1 LFLKEYLM
9 ASVLGKNN
17 NDRFEH
23 LVKKHPC
30 LGGDAHFKYGRIHLP
45 VSPACNIQCRFCRR
59 SFNKYE
65 NRPGVTNTIVSPEES
80 LAVVEKAIK
89 LCPDITVVGIAG
101 PGDPLAT
108 THALDTF
115 RLIHRAYPELIK
127 CLSTNG
133 LLLEEYAQKLVEAGV
148 TTVTVTVNAVRP
160 EILLNICSGI
170 ILHGVHLPGSEGAEQ
185 LIKAQLKGITKM
197 SSLGAIVKI
206 NTVLIPGINI
216 EHVEEIAQT
225 TTKAGA
231 SMINLIPLIP
241 QNEMKDYTAPTCDE
255 LNRARKIAEKHLTV
269 FRHCQHCRADACG
282 IPGTGQDLAGLLYG
296 TRAETFSHG

>member
-1 LFLKEYLM
+1 M

-115 RLIHRAYPELIK
+115 KLIHRNYPQLIK

>member
-1 LFLKEYLM
+1 M
-9 ASVLGKNN
+9 
-17 NDRFEH
+17 
-23 LVKKHPC
+23 
-30 LGGDAHFKYGRIHLP
+30 
-45 VSPACNIQCRFCRR
+45 
-59 SFNKYE
+59 
-65 NRPGVTNTIVSPEES
+65 
-80 LAVVEKAIK
+80 
-89 LCPDITVVGIAG
+89 GIAG

-115 RLIHRAYPELIK
+115 KLIHRNYPQLIK

-133 LLLEEYAQKLVEAGV
+133 LLLEENARKLVEAGV

>member
-1 LFLKEYLM
+1 M

-115 RLIHRAYPELIK
+115 KLIHRNYPQLIK

-133 LLLEEYAQKLVEAGV
+133 LLLEENARKLVEAGV

-160 EILLNICSGI
+160 EILLNLCSGI

-185 LIKAQLKGITKM
+185 LIKAQLKGINKM

-241 QNEMKDYTAPTCDE
+241 QNEMKDYMAPTCDE

>member
-1 LFLKEYLM
+1 M

-17 NDRFEH
+17 NDRFKH

-115 RLIHRAYPELIK
+115 KLIHRNYPQLIK

-133 LLLEEYAQKLVEAGV
+133 LLLEENARKLVEAGV